1 MRAKEEEHVA
11 TATRPTR
18 QALKQARSAQH
29 LGERR
34 KQAEAQ
40 GPIATLAVAID
51 QLRSTIAHLPES
63 GRAAAAARATQMLDQ
78 LRQSISDS

>member
-1 MRAKEEEHVA
+1 VKEEEHVA
-11 TATRPTR
+11 TAARPTR

-34 KQAEAQ
+34 RQAEAL

-51 QLRSTIAHLPES
+51 QLRSAIAHLPES
-63 GRAAAAARATQMLDQ
+63 GRAAAAARATQTLDQ
-78 LRQSISDS
+78 LRQNLTES